1 MVYSAVAYWST
12 ENRSFWALT
21 STNTVTQGI
30 EFQRRQKHY
39 TIVPQKIQNYVTFRY
54 FNRRSS
60 TNIFYMTLKYLI
72 FMFNLQNPLGPIHSL
87 MCVKLMLSRIG
98 RKGRVMG
105 GTLWGDDSV
114 GRGNFWC
121 LQLHAHWLQ
130 HPFEWKQKRDRG
142 RQTNETAQAPIIDL
156 S

>member
-72 FMFNLQNPLGPIHSL
+72 FMFNLQNPLAQYILWCVLNLCYQELGGGKGGWWEAPYGVKILLVGVIFGACDSMHIGCSIHSNGNKREIEDDKQ
-87 MCVKLMLSRIG
+87 MKR
-98 RKGRVMG
+98 RKP
-105 GTLWGDDSV
+105 
-114 GRGNFWC
+114 
-121 LQLHAHWLQ
+121 Q
-130 HPFEWKQKRDRG
+130 
-142 RQTNETAQAPIIDL
+142 
-156 S
+156 